1 MRYGM
6 RAAALIMKRLIAVVA
21 IVGATTGMLVSCGQ
35 KEGAAMWYSEPRSDY
50 QLVVTQECFCQGS
63 GATHVRVRDGVVA
76 RATQNGHPLAL
87 PTAIPLSV
95 DDLFLLIYRGESQ
108 GWDMDITYDE
118 TWGYPTHIVGDSG
131 GSDGGFEI
139 RVDSF
144 ETYPPGQTP

>member
-1 MRYGM
+1 MR
-6 RAAALIMKRLIAVVA
+6 RFIAVVT
-21 IVGATTGMLVSCGQ
+21 IVGATTGVLVSCGH

-50 QLVVTQECFCQGS
+50 QLVVTRQCFCDG
-63 GATHVRVRDGVVA
+63 GTTRVRVRGAVVV
-76 RATQNGHPLAL
+76 RATQNGHPVAL
-87 PTAIPLSV
+87 PSAMPLSI

-131 GSDGGFEI
+131 GSDGGFDI

>member
-1 MRYGM
+1 M
-6 RAAALIMKRLIAVVA
+6 RAALASPIMKRAVAVVA
-21 IVGATTGMLVSCGQ
+21 IVGATTGMLVSCGH

-50 QLVVTQECFCQGS
+50 QLVVTQDCFCQGF
-63 GATHVRVRDGVVA
+63 GTTHVRVRDAVVA

-87 PTAIPLSV
+87 PTTTPLSV

-118 TWGYPTHIVGDSG
+118 TWGYPTHIVGNSG
-131 GSDGGFEI
+131 GSDGGFDI